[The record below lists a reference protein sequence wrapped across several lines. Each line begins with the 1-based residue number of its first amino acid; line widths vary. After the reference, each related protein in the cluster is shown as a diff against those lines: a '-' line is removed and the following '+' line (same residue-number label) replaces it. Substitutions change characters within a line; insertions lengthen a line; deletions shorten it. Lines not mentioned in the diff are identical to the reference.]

1 MTRPILHVL
10 PLLALA
16 PALGGCIHLLPAP
29 PAPPHLYV
37 LEAGDVARA
46 PGAPIDAVIAVAN
59 PDGERA
65 ELGSDVVW
73 RTGDTLAFVAQTQW
87 SSRAED
93 ALQAMLAQTLAQQ
106 GRFKAALDTFL
117 RTLAKQ
123 ERWEPPHIKALTG
136 EYSGLSEL
144 RWTAGQKEHRII
156 GYRIDDTKDGQHQY
170 VMLIGCTHKQ
180 RNYIPPNALH
190 TAKKRKAEIE
200 KGVARIN
207 EYSLIADR

>member
-1 MTRPILHVL
+1 METYEKTDNVVPWKW
-10 PLLALA
+10 ALRQYESNSGRQA
-16 PALGGCIHLLPAP
+16 
-29 PAPPHLYV
+29 
-37 LEAGDVARA
+37 
-46 PGAPIDAVIAVAN
+46 IADFRKQMA
-59 PDGERA
+59 
-65 ELGSDVVW
+65 
-73 RTGDTLAFVAQTQW
+73 
-87 SSRAED
+87 
-93 ALQAMLAQTLAQQ
+93 Q

-170 VMLIGCTHKQ
+170 VMLISCTHKQ